1 MFDELLQ
8 KLQAEHGIGAEQGSA
23 VLNNVAVFIKEK
35 FPMIGSTLDSLLHS
49 GANVPSA
56 GGTPPTA
63 PTAAEAGGMMEQ
75 LEDFAKNK
83 LTGLLGG
90 QR

>member
-8 KLQAEHGIGAEQGSA
+8 KLQSEHGISADQGTA
-23 VLNNVAVFIKEK
+23 MLNTVAGFIKEK
-35 FPMIGSTLDSLLHS
+35 FPMIGSSLDSLLHS

-56 GGTPPTA
+56 GGPTPPT
-63 PTAAEAGGMMEQ
+63 PTPAEAGGMMDQ

>member
-1 MFDELLQ
+1 MFDELIQ
-8 KLQAEHGIGAEQGSA
+8 KLQAEHGISAEQSGA
-23 VLNNVAVFIKEK
+23 VLNTVANFIKEK
-35 FPMIGSTLDSLLHS
+35 FPMIGSSLDSLLHS
-49 GANVPSA
+49 GAKVPNA
-56 GGTPPTA
+56 GGPAPA
-63 PTAAEAGGMMEQ
+63 PTPTEAGGVMDQ

>member
-1 MFDELLQ
+1 MLEELIQ
-8 KLQAEHGIGAEQGSA
+8 KLQTEHGISADQSGA
-23 VLNNVAVFIKEK
+23 VLNTVASFIKEK
-35 FPMIGSTLDSLLHS
+35 FPMIGSSLDSLLHS
-49 GANVPSA
+49 GASVPNA
-56 GGTPPTA
+56 GGPTPPT
-63 PTAAEAGGMMEQ
+63 PTPAEAGGVMEQ